1 MTNRFSTEDLI
12 LVTGASSG
20 IGRATVEKLL
30 SEGARVVGIAR
41 RKEKL
46 EEIAHTYENFN
57 YEVFDLSNIEEISS
71 LVKNMVAKYG
81 KFSGFA
87 HCAGVLNPQPLSLWE
102 YKDAINDFKVN
113 VFSAIEFT
121 KILSKK
127 KNKQDLL
134 NIVYTSSIAANIGN
148 PGACTYAMT
157 KAALNNLAL
166 SLTQEIG
173 NQKIRINTVL
183 PGGCNTDM
191 AKNYNNNLVS
201 YDYLEKVRE
210 KNIFHED
217 GKPEY
222 IANLISFLISRES
235 YWIQGQ
241 NIVIDGGETIG

>member
-20 IGRATVEKLL
+20 IGKATVEKLL

-41 RKEKL
+41 REDKL
-46 EEIAHTYENFN
+46 KEIAKISENFY
-57 YEVFDLSNIEEISS
+57 YEVFDVSNIEEIAH
-71 LVKNMVAKYG
+71 LVKSMVSKYG
-81 KFSGFA
+81 KFSGFV

-134 NIVYTSSIAANIGN
+134 NIVYTSSIAADIGN

-157 KAALNNLAL
+157 KSSLNNLVCSL
-166 SLTQEIG
+166 SQELATQR
-173 NQKIRINTVL
+173 IRINSIM
-183 PGGCNTDM
+183 PGNCVTDM
-191 AKNYNNNLVS
+191 TLKYSTNFEF
-201 YDYLEKVRE
+201 DYLEKI
-210 KNIFHED
+210 KNKTFFNKE
-217 GKPEY
+217 GLPEY
-222 IANLISFLISRES
+222 IANIVVFLISKDS
-235 YWIQGQ
+235 FWLQGQ
-241 NIVIDGGETIG
+241 YITVDGGETVG

>member
-41 RKEKL
+41 REDKL
-46 EEIAHTYENFN
+46 KEIAKISENFY
-57 YEVFDLSNIEEISS
+57 YEVFDVSNIEDIAH
-71 LVKNMVAKYG
+71 LVKNMVSKYG

-87 HCAGVLNPQPLSLWE
+87 HCAGMLNPQPLSLWE

-157 KAALNNLAL
+157 KSSLNNLVI
-166 SLTQEIG
+166 SLVQELKLQ
-173 NQKIRINTVL
+173 NIRINSIM
-183 PGGCNTDM
+183 PGWTNTSLAD
-191 AKNYNNNLVS
+191 KYNNLIGINF
-201 YDYLEKVRE
+201 LEKAKGKTFFNRYATV
-210 KNIFHED
+210 NDIIPLIIFLLS
-217 GKPEY
+217 K
-222 IANLISFLISRES
+222 ES
-235 YWIQGQ
+235 YWVQGQ
-241 NIVIDGGETIG
+241 NIIIDGGETVG